1 MRLILNYKIQFLLL
15 VLGLYFLIL
24 SLLAALIFIFP
35 NNLPLYLLI
44 GVDMTT
50 KKNSQQYLKTFLR
63 CQ

>member
-50 KKNSQQYLKTFLR
+50 KKIANSI
-63 CQ
+63 